1 MTGLLE
7 ITDHQMAQSKYTAR
21 KWFLFIM
28 EVHSAVLASLHTST
42 SMQYYE
48 TNGTSH
54 LQHNR
59 MKTQLAGGNQLANYK
74 REVGFKLDKIEKQYM
89 QQ

>member
-1 MTGLLE
+1 MTGLVE
-7 ITDHQMAQSKYTAR
+7 ITEYQMAQSKYTAR

-48 TNGTSH
+48 TNGTSTA
-54 LQHNR
+54 Q
-59 MKTQLAGGNQLANYK
+59 Q
-74 REVGFKLDKIEKQYM
+74 DEKPNWQEETNWLITNAK
-89 QQ
+89 

>member
-28 EVHSAVLASLHTST
+28 EVYSAVMVSLHTST
-42 SMQYYE
+42 SIDITRQMV
-48 TNGTSH
+48 H
-54 LQHNR
+54 LEHNR
-59 MKTQLAGGNQLANYK
+59 VKNPTGSNQLARYK
-74 REVGFKLDKIEKQYM
+74 REEGFELDKTEKQYM